1 MQRPDQLVPVSDPL
15 LEEIPEA
22 AHPVLEQLEG
32 VVVVGEL
39 REYDDADVGYSA
51 RIRFAASIPSTVWV
65 GGILMSVSTTSGRC

>member
-1 MQRPDQLVPVSDPL
+1 MVWLLRPVAICWSTSRSRADSPSNADGSSCDLRASNTSMTFGSRADPL

-39 REYDDADVGYSA
+39 
-51 RIRFAASIPSTVWV
+51 
-65 GGILMSVSTTSGRC
+65 